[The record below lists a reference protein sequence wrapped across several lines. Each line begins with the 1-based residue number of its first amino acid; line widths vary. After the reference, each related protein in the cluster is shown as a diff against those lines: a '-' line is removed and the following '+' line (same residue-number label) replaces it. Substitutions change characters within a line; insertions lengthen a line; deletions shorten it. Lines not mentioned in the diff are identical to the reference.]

1 MFLKALKIDM
11 NHGALI
17 SLWILS
23 ELLLEWCSFGLGY
36 LETGL
41 TSYRPQ
47 NIKVPKK
54 TSPEDAQKLG
64 EKWFMHLTWS
74 LYQVEMETSIYLNR
88 GCEKS
93 KISPLS

>member
-54 TSPEDAQKLG
+54 TSPEDAQKLMLPGG
-64 EKWFMHLTWS
+64 EVVHASHMVS
-74 LYQVEMETSIYLNR
+74 LSGRN
-88 GCEKS
+88 GD
-93 KISPLS
+93 